1 MAEKDEIL
9 VKYKFDISQADQSLD
24 NISDKL
30 KETEVVGKKTFDDV
44 GASAKKA
51 GTDIDKLAQKAGS
64 AVPKFNSLNNSINQ
78 LSRELPAFAVSANTG
93 LLAISNNI
101 PALADAIGQINAK
114 NKELASQGKETTSVI
129 KQLGA
134 ALFSWQSL
142 LSIGVTLLTVYGGK
156 ILDIITGTSK
166 LEQAQKNLAKS
177 TELSNKAF
185 DIEIRRLRALGV
197 AEDELIKKRTEN
209 AKKNLFMADVE
220 LMNQQAILQ
229 KTIDNFSKAQTAIAT
244 SGPLAGGILSALAPS
259 EQEMQD
265 ATFKYNEIVLKRK
278 EISVQIQ
285 ELDKDRTDLEKK
297 ESDKRIKTAEKEQKE
312 KERLAK
318 QEQALMNKEF
328 EDMINAEGAVLDA
341 EEDNRKR
348 DEKERKDALKEF
360 EDYIDDWTKTD
371 KAGLAERL
379 KNQKLSFGEQYD
391 LLVEQLNKGYITE
404 EGFAQATQE
413 LNQKRVESYIM
424 GVQAIANTLVGF
436 AQLAGQNTEAGKAL
450 ASAGAIIDS
459 IAAAQLIFR
468 AVSTAT
474 YLGPAALPLA
484 TVSAAGALAQGFA
497 RVQQINAVTVPQ
509 STLTQPN
516 FISAAAT
523 YKSAPQRGRASMG
536 GPSLSARRFKDG
548 VVDLDGPGTW
558 TSDSIPAYL
567 SKGESVI
574 PSYQTSK
581 KKDDLT
587 ALWKSVPDYERFIQV
602 QYVQPAL
609 KKQAQSFA
617 ENVSMSAGYNFND
630 KNIVK
635 AINKN
640 KPATAKDIL
649 LLTNE
654 VAKQNRVQSFERK
667 LKGNGR

>member
-51 GTDIDKLAQKAGS
+51 GTDIDKLAQKAVS

-185 DIEIRRLRALGV
+185 EVELKRLKALGV
-197 AEDELIKKRTEN
+197 AEDVIIAKKKEHVKVNIMAAEMELSKQEEILTKTLDTYKKAQAALEGTFLGELAQAFAPSDEEVKDLENKIEEIKIKRAGLYVDLRQLIKDE
-209 AKKNLFMADVE
+209 
-220 LMNQQAILQ
+220 
-229 KTIDNFSKAQTAIAT
+229 
-244 SGPLAGGILSALAPS
+244 
-259 EQEMQD
+259 
-265 ATFKYNEIVLKRK
+265 
-278 EISVQIQ
+278 
-285 ELDKDRTDLEKK
+285 TDYEKK
-297 ESDKRIKTAEKEQKE
+297 ESEKRIKTAEKEQKE

-497 RVQQINAVTVPQ
+497 RVQQINAVTIPQ

-523 YKSAPQRGRASMG
+523 YKSAPQRGQASMG

-654 VAKQNRVQSFERK
+654 VAKQNRAQSFERK